1 MVRSVR
7 MGQVMTA
14 VNVNV
19 TTMCKTTVVT
29 VKKHTTVIV
38 RMVDP
43 GVTLMTVSSVGTPRL
58 ARLGHHISGPVKPAD
73 SGGRVR
79 TELYLV

>member
-1 MVRSVR
+1 MLRSVR
-7 MGQVMTA
+7 MGQVNASVTA
-14 VNVNV
+14 
-19 TTMCKTTVVT
+19 MCTTTVVT
-29 VKKHTTVIV
+29 VRRHTTVIV

-43 GVTLMTVSSVGTPRL
+43 GATLMTVSSVETPRP
-58 ARLGHHISGPVKPAD
+58 ARLGHPTSGPVKPAD